1 MESTIVINLFL
12 FRETAPSISTSDM
25 FGNNSDLAFQ
35 VTYVQVRYY
44 DQRRVVKR
52 RVDKQRVDK
61 QRVDKRRVDNKRRV
75 VTNVGYITNTG

>member
-1 MESTIVINLFL
+1 MISAG
-12 FRETAPSISTSDM
+12 APSAYAPL
-25 FGNNSDLAFQ
+25 NSG
-35 VTYVQVRYY
+35 YY

-75 VTNVGYITNTG
+75 VTNVGYITNAG

>member
-1 MESTIVINLFL
+1 MVLW
-12 FRETAPSISTSDM
+12 
-25 FGNNSDLAFQ
+25 
-35 VTYVQVRYY
+35 YY

-75 VTNVGYITNTG
+75 VTNVGYIRFYH

>member
-1 MESTIVINLFL
+1 ME
-12 FRETAPSISTSDM
+12 
-25 FGNNSDLAFQ
+25 FGW
-35 VTYVQVRYY
+35 YY

-61 QRVDKRRVDNKRRV
+61 QRVNKRRVDNKRRV